1 MLKVKDWD
9 RFQHFKDRKPLWIK
23 LYRDLLNDIQWHEL
37 SGDDAKTLV
46 MLWLI
51 SSENDGELPSIKEL
65 AFRFR
70 MQEKPIKT
78 TISRLSHWLIQ
89 DDINLIHDNNLISEE
104 YQDGI
109 AAIPLARSLEK
120 RREEKI
126 SDNGFDIFWKTY
138 PKKKA
143 KPAAEKAFRTQK
155 INGELPDILKD
166 IESRAQTPDWI
177 KEGGQFVPYP
187 ATYLNNR
194 LWEDENQQGQ
204 SSLGVFL

>member
-120 RREEKI
+120 RRE
-126 SDNGFDIFWKTY
+126 DI
-138 PKKKA
+138 
-143 KPAAEKAFRTQK
+143 
-155 INGELPDILKD
+155 G
-166 IESRAQTPDWI
+166 
-177 KEGGQFVPYP
+177 
-187 ATYLNNR
+187 
-194 LWEDENQQGQ
+194 
-204 SSLGVFL
+204 